1 MRKLLIAV
9 LACFALAVSALA
21 QNPALP
27 ESRTK
32 LGGTTDPQARISR
45 EVLHDLL
52 MNPWYSVFDDLEYKV
67 EGNTVTLM
75 GAVVDP
81 SVKSDA
87 DASVKKIEGVDKVND
102 QIKVLP
108 PSPMDDQIRRAEY
121 RSIFGFDG
129 LSKYSW
135 GAVPPIH
142 IVVDNGRVTLTGFVD
157 NEADKN
163 AAGIRANSVPGV
175 FGVTNNLQVVAGGNK
190 TAKK

>member
-1 MRKLLIAV
+1 MRKILIGVAACLALTLSAV
-9 LACFALAVSALA
+9 A
-21 QNPALP
+21 QNTALP
-27 ESRTK
+27 EARTK
-32 LGGTTDPQARISR
+32 LGGTDPQARISR

-108 PSPMDDQIRRAEY
+108 PSSMDDQIRRAEY

-142 IVVDNGRVTLTGFVD
+142 IIVDNGRVTLTGFVD
-157 NEADKN
+157 SESDKN
-163 AAGIRANSVPGV
+163 TAGIRANSVPGV
-175 FGVTNNLQVVAGGNK
+175 FSVTNNLQIVPGGNK